1 MRAIDGE
8 LVYIMIGALLLV
20 MFFFQIITLSYLSL
34 PKIKKE
40 IQSRRRNK
48 KILHPRERIA
58 VILEIS
64 EALLE
69 LQSLEKGALII
80 IESNDTTDFEVIDGE
95 LLDSRISKSLLVNI
109 FEGSKTPLHD
119 GAVIIKKDRITYAGG
134 FITTLAAIKTTKK
147 YGTRHRSAISITRK
161 VDCLA
166 LVVSEET
173 GEISL
178 ILNGEYKVIDSKNLF
193 EEISNIMIGQ
203 NKYID

>member
-1 MRAIDGE
+1 MKIDAE
-8 LVYIMIGALLLV
+8 LIYILIGSLLII
-20 MFFFQIITLSYLSL
+20 MFFFQIVTLSYLSF
-34 PKIKKE
+34 PKMKKE
-40 IQSRRRNK
+40 ILTRRRNR

-69 LQSLEKGALII
+69 IQSLDKGALII
-80 IESNDTTDFEVIDGE
+80 IENNDTTDFEVIDGE
-95 LLDSRISKSLLVNI
+95 LLDSRLSKSLLVNI

-134 FITTLAAIKTTKK
+134 FITTIASISTTKK
-147 YGTRHRSAISITRK
+147 YGTRHRSAISITKK

-173 GEISL
+173 GEISV
-178 ILNGEYKVIDSKNLF
+178 IINGEHKTIESKNLF